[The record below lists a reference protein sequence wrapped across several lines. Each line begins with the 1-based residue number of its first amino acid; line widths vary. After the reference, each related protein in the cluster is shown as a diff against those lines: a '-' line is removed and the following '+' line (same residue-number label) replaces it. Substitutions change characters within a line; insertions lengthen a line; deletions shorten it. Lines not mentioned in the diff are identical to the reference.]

1 MDLLLEKLI
10 IIDAI
15 AFGEI
20 WHFIKANKSK
30 SPAFGGAGLLGDY
43 GEWWIIPLR
52 LRFCL
57 ALRLPSLGFCLQST
71 FRRLCR

>member
-20 WHFIKANKSK
+20 CHFIKAKAR
-30 SPAFGGAGLLGDY
+30 PF
-43 GEWWIIPLR
+43 
-52 LRFCL
+52 
-57 ALRLPSLGFCLQST
+57 
-71 FRRLCR
+71 

>member
-20 WHFIKANKSK
+20 WHFIKAKAQ
-30 SPAFGGAGLLGDY
+30 PWGAGLLGDY

-57 ALRLPSLGFCLQST
+57 ALR
-71 FRRLCR
+71 

>member
-30 SPAFGGAGLLGDY
+30 SPAFWWGWAFGGLWGVVDY
-43 GEWWIIPLR
+43 TT
-52 LRFCL
+52 
-57 ALRLPSLGFCLQST
+57 T
-71 FRRLCR
+71 FTILFGTTITFF